1 MSALLQ
7 PQLFESAHHPLAE
20 AEALRV
26 ISRLASA
33 AEDLDSGLE
42 GLAGG
47 ALRVPGLHKVQITP
61 SVAFPPLETLEW
73 YASSSPVLCGSAMA
87 FVEAGGRSWG
97 RLHLYFEPR
106 IQTVES
112 PLRFAR
118 FLGQQAALLLNRFA
132 LEDQCDAQL
141 ATLDRLK
148 QRLNT
153 RIAVHRAT
161 GILAELRGVTDK
173 EALAL
178 LIRYARQSRR
188 TLLSLADAIIL
199 GDTSFRKPFFRPIQR
214 NEQASRAR
222 LFA

>member
-7 PQLFESAHHPLAE
+7 SQLSRSVHPLAE
-20 AEALRV
+20 AAVLRL
-26 ISRLASA
+26 ISRNASA
-33 AEDLDSGLE
+33 ADDLESALEDL
-42 GLAGG
+42 AAT
-47 ALRVPGLHKVQITP
+47 ALRIPGLHKVQITP

-73 YASSSPVLCGSAMA
+73 YANTSPALCGSAMA

-106 IQTVES
+106 IQSVES

-132 LEDQCDAQL
+132 LETQYDAQL
-141 ATLDRLK
+141 ATLQWLKKRLD
-148 QRLNT
+148 T
-153 RIAVHRAT
+153 RIAVHRAS
-161 GILAELRGVTDK
+161 GILAGLRGVSDQ

-178 LIRYARQSRR
+178 LVQYARQNRR
-188 TLLSLADAIIL
+188 TLLSLANAIIL
-199 GDTSFRKPFFRPIQR
+199 GDTSFRKPFFRSIQR
-214 NEQASRAR
+214 NEPTTRAR